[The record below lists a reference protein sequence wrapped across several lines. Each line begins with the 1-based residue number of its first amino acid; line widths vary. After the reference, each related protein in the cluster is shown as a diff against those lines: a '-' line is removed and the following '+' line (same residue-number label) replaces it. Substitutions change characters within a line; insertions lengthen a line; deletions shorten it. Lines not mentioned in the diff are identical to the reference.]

1 MHIFDI
7 IFLIIITF
15 FVFTGLR
22 KGLIEEAVKLVGF
35 IVASFLAAKYYF
47 IGATVIKGIFPES
60 PGVQSVLGAVLVFV
74 IVYML
79 LQLVAAMMRG
89 IIRSL
94 KLAWLDKSTGA
105 AFGAAKGLA
114 IMIIV
119 VWILSVFMS
128 PVNEDALQRS
138 SLTYGFL
145 KRSEQCITRR
155 LKVEDELSALRGS
168 LRELFLLDREKRSIS
183 T

>member
-7 IFLIIITF
+7 ILLIIIVF
-15 FVFTGLR
+15 FVLTGLR

-35 IVASFLAAKYYF
+35 IVAAFLAAKYYF
-47 IGATVIKGIFPES
+47 IGAMLIKGIFPQA
-60 PGVQSVLGAVLVFV
+60 PGIQSILGAVLIFV
-74 IVYML
+74 VVYML
-79 LQLVAAMMRG
+79 LQLVAAMIRG
-89 IIRSL
+89 IIRHL

-105 AFGAAKGLA
+105 VFGAAKGMA

-128 PVNEDALQRS
+128 PVNEDALEQS
-138 SLTYGFL
+138 SLSYGFL
-145 KRSEQCITRR
+145 KRSEQQIARR
-155 LKVEDELSALRGS
+155 LRIEDELNSLRDS
-168 LRELFLLDREKRSIS
+168 LRELFLLDRDKPSLP